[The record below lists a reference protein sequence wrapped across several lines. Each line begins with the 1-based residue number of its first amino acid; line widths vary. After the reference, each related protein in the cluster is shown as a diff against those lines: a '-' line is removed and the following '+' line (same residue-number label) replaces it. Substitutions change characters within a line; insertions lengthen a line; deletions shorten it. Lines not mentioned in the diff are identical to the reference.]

1 MKPDEIPVDD
11 PMVTPVR
18 VAAPANG
25 LGALAAKLVQVMGTV
40 ATVPKRGHNTF
51 HNYDYALEADVSDA
65 VRHAMVEARVVM
77 IPSLVEIREREVTTR
92 QQKQE
97 IVTTVIMDYLV
108 IDADSGATLTF
119 RMAGAG
125 QDVSDKGLM
134 KAITAATKY
143 AQLKS
148 LQLSTGDD
156 PEGDAADDGGRGPGA
171 DAGGEGEDGSWG
183 AQPSADELPPDDAP
197 TAPAASDCI
206 SSGKVKRVYALL
218 GKAAKR
224 CRISPADM
232 KERALERIRENLH
245 VEKIEHIPWKGNG
258 YQRLCDWIE
267 NLGRR

>member
-25 LGALAAKLVQVMGTV
+25 LGALAAKLVQVMGSV
-40 ATVPKRGHNTF
+40 ATVPKRGHNAF
-51 HNYDYALEADVSDA
+51 HNYDYALEGDVSEA

-77 IPSLVEIREREVTTR
+77 IPSLVEIREREVG
-92 QQKQE
+92 KS
-97 IVTTVIMDYLV
+97 IVTTVLMDYLV
-108 IDADSGATLTF
+108 IDADTGGTLTF

-125 QDVSDKGLM
+125 ADVSDKGLM

-156 PEGDAADDGGRGPGA
+156 PETDGAEEIEREPGA
-171 DAGGEGEDGSWG
+171 DEGTEDAPWG
-183 AQPSADELPPDDAP
+183 TEADDELPPDPPSP
-197 TAPAASDCI
+197 TAPAATDCI
-206 SSGKVKRVYALL
+206 STGKVKRVYALL
-218 GKAAKR
+218 AEAAKR
-224 CRISPADM
+224 THESPAQV
-232 KERALERIRENLH
+232 KERTLEKVRKELH
-245 VEKIEHIPWKGNG
+245 VQQLEHIPWKGNG

-267 NLGRR
+267 AQGRK